1 MAAEKNLDSL
11 SKLRKVKDGQIKRV
25 DGYKVLLSEI
35 NIEAGFNARGAF
47 LEREEYWESP
57 EVLEYIDGL
66 AVAYAEAAKPG
77 PSANKPK
84 IDPIRVVVRDGKI
97 FVSDGEHRFYGL
109 HRANDVYGAGIEWV
123 DVIEGEGEQ
132 TERNFSR
139 VTSNEKRQLSAIERA
154 VVYRDAVND
163 GWSVEKIAQRVGKSV
178 PHVYKLLT
186 AINKWGEPLLV
197 QVQKGEISFTEA
209 QSQYEATRRK
219 VKKDP
224 DPSNLEPLD
233 ENESGTNLPTDSGA
247 SGTDLPTNG
256 DNSNAGTDTGKTDKR
271 DSGKSKT
278 KGLSKA
284 IADSLVS
291 LVFGFEAKKTDSGY
305 TLELSEEQYKAILML
320 QEQVESELKG
330 K

>member
-1 MAAEKNLDSL
+1 M
-11 SKLRKVKDGQIKRV
+11 
-25 DGYKVLLSEI
+25 
-35 NIEAGFNARGAF
+35 
-47 LEREEYWESP
+47 
-57 EVLEYIDGL
+57 
-66 AVAYAEAAKPG
+66 
-77 PSANKPK
+77 
-84 IDPIRVVVRDGKI
+84 
-97 FVSDGEHRFYGL
+97 
-109 HRANDVYGAGIEWV
+109 
-123 DVIEGEGEQ
+123 
-132 TERNFSR
+132 
-139 VTSNEKRQLSAIERA
+139 
-154 VVYRDAVND
+154 
-163 GWSVEKIAQRVGKSV
+163 
-178 PHVYKLLT
+178 
-186 AINKWGEPLLV
+186 V

-219 VKKDP
+219 AKKEP